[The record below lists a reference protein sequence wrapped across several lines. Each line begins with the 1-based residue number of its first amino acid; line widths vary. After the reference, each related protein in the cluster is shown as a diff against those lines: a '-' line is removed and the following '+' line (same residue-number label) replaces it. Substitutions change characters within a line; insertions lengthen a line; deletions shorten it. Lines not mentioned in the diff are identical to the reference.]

1 MCRATK
7 VRWGFVASG
16 VFVGLLGLAVVLSI
30 ILPNLGGVSK
40 EAAAT
45 TQATNIHRALLLYA
59 NDHDGRFP
67 EAMTHANDAFRHLF
81 REYLSEENL
90 FHVPGSAWHAATG
103 GRGPDNIIGLP
114 PNWAYTEALKS
125 GENHWAYVSG
135 LRPTSDSRL
144 PLIADG
150 FVVGSPGTYTDDPS
164 QKGGVWKGRF
174 AIVVL
179 VSGAADRY
187 PLSKKSGYR
196 VFRQDPATGE
206 QADVFRFPS
215 SLSGGALAKVFN
227 PQ

>member
-1 MCRATK
+1 
-7 VRWGFVASG
+7 
-16 VFVGLLGLAVVLSI
+16 VVLSV
-30 ILPNLGGVSK
+30 ILPKLGGVSK

-45 TQATNIHRALLLYA
+45 RQAADIHRALLLYA

-67 EAMTHANDAFRHLF
+67 KATTYANDAFRHLF
-81 REYLSEENL
+81 RAYLIEEKL

-103 GRGPDNIIGLP
+103 GHGPDNIIGLP
-114 PNWAYTEALKS
+114 PDWASTEALKS

-135 LRPTSDSRL
+135 LRTTSDSRL

-150 FVVGSPGTYTDDPS
+150 FVDGSPGTYTDDPS

-187 PLSKKSGYR
+187 PLSKKSGFR
-196 VFRQDPATGE
+196 VLRRDPVTGT
-206 QADVFRFPS
+206 PS
-215 SLSGGALAKVFN
+215 DMFHWPNRLAEASPPEILN
-227 PQ
+227 PR